1 MKLRVDRLSLLNIA
15 ADRVEIGVFFIFIKH
30 VIIINIQDLW
40 KFVVAEI
47 SIHKISCPDQIF
59 GAHKALVRTVFF
71 IIPDA
76 SSLLSRKETASM
88 DRSRRNADHPVKG
101 KALIQKYVQNSRR
114 VYAAHT
120 APFQHKSCF
129 VLISSHLLIH
139 LKVPPFLLTV
149 TCLCWIFPRK
159 DASSTY
165 FTMKATFRQGSRFY
179 LITL

>member
-15 ADRVEIGVFFIFIKH
+15 ADRVENGVFFIFIKR

-40 KFVVAEI
+40 KFMVTEI

-88 DRSRRNADHPVKG
+88 DRSRRNTDHPVKG
-101 KALIQKYVQNSRR
+101 KAFIQKYVQDSRR
-114 VYAAHT
+114 IDAAHT
-120 APFQHKSCF
+120 AAFQHKSCF
-129 VLISSHLLIH
+129 ILIFLHLLIH

-149 TCLCWIFPRK
+149 TCLCWIFPLK
-159 DASSTY
+159 NESSTY
-165 FTMKATFRQGSRFY
+165 FTTKAAFRQGSRFY